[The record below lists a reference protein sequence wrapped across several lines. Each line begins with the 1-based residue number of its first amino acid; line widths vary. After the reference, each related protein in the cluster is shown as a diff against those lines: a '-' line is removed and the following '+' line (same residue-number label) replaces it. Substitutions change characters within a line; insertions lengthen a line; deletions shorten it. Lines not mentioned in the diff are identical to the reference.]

1 MLPFLEMGK
10 TREMLFCG
18 GNYLELIFGC
28 MEFEML
34 TGVQMVRGQEEEGAG
49 GLRSGER
56 SRLEIPIWEL
66 SVHRWH
72 LKP

>member
-1 MLPFLEMGK
+1 MPFLEMGK

-28 MEFEML
+28 VEFEMFI
-34 TGVQMVRGQEEEGAG
+34 GVQMVRGQEEEGAG

-56 SRLEIPIWEL
+56 SKLETSIWEL
-66 SVHRWH
+66 SAHGWH